1 MHCRLTLLLALTA
14 SLTACA
20 ADQGAPP
27 APAAPTASAAAP
39 LAPGAVVAVADK
51 AAIAAAM
58 KPLFPNIEVDRVTPA
73 PFAGFSEVAVQGR
86 VFYVSND
93 GRLLLHGNLVDL
105 ARNENLTRLSEG
117 ALRKSELDAVGA
129 ERRIVF
135 AAAQPKHRITVFTD
149 IDCGFCRKLH
159 SQIAD
164 YNRAGITVEY
174 LFFPR
179 TGPGSESFEQAV
191 AVWCADDRR
200 AALTQA
206 KSGTVFAHANCK
218 NPVASDYALGQRV
231 GVDGTPAI
239 YAENGVQIGGYLDPA
254 EMLARLDQLK
264 VPAAR

>member
-1 MHCRLTLLLALTA
+1 MHRRLTLLLALTV

-20 ADQGAPP
+20 ADQGPTPETAGAAATRA
-27 APAAPTASAAAP
+27 APAAAAA
-39 LAPGAVVAVADK
+39 VATADD
-51 AAIAAAM
+51 AAIREGM
-58 KPLFPNIEVDRVTPA
+58 KKLFPNIEVDRVTPA

-93 GRLLLHGNLVDL
+93 GRLLLHGNLLDV

-117 ALRKSELDAVGA
+117 VLRKSELDAVGA

-135 AAAQPKHRITVFTD
+135 AAAQPKHRVTVFTD

-159 SQIAD
+159 SQMAD
-164 YNRAGITVEY
+164 YNAAGISVEY

-191 AVWCADDRR
+191 AVWCAKDRR
-200 AALTQA
+200 TALTQA
-206 KSGTVFAHANCK
+206 KAGTMFPQATCK

-239 YAENGVQIGGYLDPA
+239 YAENGVQIGGYLAPD
-254 EMLARLDQLK
+254 EMLARLDELK
-264 VPAAR
+264 VPPAR

>member
-1 MHCRLTLLLALTA
+1 MHRRLTLLLALTV

-20 ADQGAPP
+20 ADQGPTPATAGAAATRA
-27 APAAPTASAAAP
+27 APAA
-39 LAPGAVVAVADK
+39 AVATADD
-51 AAIAAAM
+51 AAIREGM
-58 KPLFPNIEVDRVTPA
+58 KKLFPNIAVDAITPA

-93 GRLLLHGNLVDL
+93 GRLLLHGSLVDID
-105 ARNENLTRLSEG
+105 RNENLTRLSEG
-117 ALRKSELDAVGA
+117 VLRKSELDAVGA

-135 AAAQPKHRITVFTD
+135 AAAQPKHRVTVFTD

-159 SQIAD
+159 SQMAD
-164 YNRAGITVEY
+164 YNAAGISVEY

-179 TGPGSESFEQAV
+179 SGPGSESFEQAV
-191 AVWCADDRR
+191 AVWCAKDRR
-200 AALTQA
+200 TALTQA
-206 KSGTVFAHANCK
+206 KAGTVFPQATCK

>member
-1 MHCRLTLLLALTA
+1 MHRRLSLLLALTV

-20 ADQGAPP
+20 ADSTP
-27 APAAPTASAAAP
+27 APAATTAATAAAGP
-39 LAPGAVVAVADK
+39 IVTKADD
-51 AAIAAAM
+51 AAIRATM
-58 KPLFPNIEVDRVTPA
+58 KKVLPDMPVDAVTPA

-93 GRLLLHGNLVDL
+93 GRLLLHGNLLDV

-117 ALRKSELDAVGA
+117 TLRRSELDAVGA
-129 ERRIVF
+129 ERRIIF
-135 AAAQPKHRITVFTD
+135 AAAKPKHRITVFTD

-159 SQIAD
+159 SQMAD
-164 YNRAGITVEY
+164 YNAAGITVEY

-254 EMLARLDQLK
+254 EMLARLDQLE